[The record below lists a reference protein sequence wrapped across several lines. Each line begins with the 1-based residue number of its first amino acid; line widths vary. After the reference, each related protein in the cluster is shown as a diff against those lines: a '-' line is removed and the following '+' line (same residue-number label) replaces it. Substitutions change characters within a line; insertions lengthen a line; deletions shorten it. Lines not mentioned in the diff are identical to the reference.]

1 MVQRFPQPGSP
12 EWAALVHRA
21 RALGHG
27 GAPMGSRPSGRAQHL
42 EELAPVVPE
51 GIPEHG
57 TPPPPEGL
65 PVDWKPATT
74 TEPIR
79 RFLWG
84 PNQLETVR
92 WGGNVDLVRQPNAP
106 SVQTGDILRAE
117 APYPLV
123 FFPLIVCNNRNA
135 NNPAPP
141 GVIVD
146 VTIGVGDGSTTLS
159 LNIAN
164 GPFALNGGVPFPAKW
179 IQMRARSAQPLDPL
193 GDDYTVFCAVG
204 LIY

>member
-1 MVQRFPQPGSP
+1 MRLPPPGTPEWSALVQR
-12 EWAALVHRA
+12 A
-21 RALGHG
+21 RLLGHG
-27 GAPMGSRPSGRAQHL
+27 GAPMGSRPEGRAQHL
-42 EELAPVVPE
+42 DEIAPVVPM

-57 TPPPPEGL
+57 TPAPPEGL
-65 PVDWKPATT
+65 PVDWKPQTT

-92 WGGNVDLVRQPNAP
+92 WGGNVELVRQQGAP

-123 FFPLIVCNNRNA
+123 FFPLITCTNRNA
-135 NNPAPP
+135 ANGAPP

-146 VTIGVGDGSTTLS
+146 LTVGVGDGVGTVS
-159 LNIAN
+159 LNIAP
-164 GPFALNGGVPFPAKW
+164 GPFSLNGGFPLPAKW